1 MADVKNADNMHVTE
15 CITAIFEVNITKDI
29 LILSIQMKLLQ
40 FTSVSWAGNSLEQKD
55 RLLA

>member
-1 MADVKNADNMHVTE
+1 MADVKNADNIHVTE
-15 CITAIFEVNITKDI
+15 YITAIFEANITEDI

-40 FTSVSWAGNSLEQKD
+40 STSVSWEGNGLEQKD